1 VLCWE
6 ATPKRLALPTAD
18 LKGGGTDEFPPPYKG
33 QKISAPPAL
42 KFLPDNPAVGPM
54 LQNPSPRP
62 ATAAEPPVRSQT
74 TPRRSDGLTEPSKLQ
89 AAAQDARLIERL
101 LLSPQVLH
109 SDARRIAIVASMLK
123 ACLREIENG
132 SRIVSPVVVTPEF
145 PCSDDV
151 TNKVLEDE
159 GY

>member
-1 VLCWE
+1 
-6 ATPKRLALPTAD
+6 
-18 LKGGGTDEFPPPYKG
+18 
-33 QKISAPPAL
+33 
-42 KFLPDNPAVGPM
+42 M
-54 LQNPSPRP
+54 LQNPSTTP
-62 ATAAEPPVRSQT
+62 APAAQTSDRSQT
-74 TPRRSDGLTEPSKLQ
+74 TPGRSESPAQPAKLQ

-101 LLSPQVLH
+101 LLSPQVFH

-145 PCSDDV
+145 PCSDDI
-151 TNKVLEDE
+151 TNQVLERE